1 VIYSVRMSILELSG
15 NFGNLKILRFAIQKW
30 YQKSAVAAVRK
41 QFAVRH
47 SAHAS
52 CKRFLGMCVHYLLFI
67 LLIFCTYV
75 TNIFFFIHVF
85 ITIYNTFKFLFTNL
99 TKQLNNIT
107 AFLIINRPFKST
119 EKKKERKK
127 IELFICELL
136 RIP

>member
-1 VIYSVRMSILELSG
+1 MSILELSG

-52 CKRFLGMCVHYLLFI
+52 CKRFLGMYVHYLLFI
-67 LLIFCTYV
+67 FFNFLYLRNKQIFSFSMYLLPFTVHLY
-75 TNIFFFIHVF
+75 
-85 ITIYNTFKFLFTNL
+85 FLFRITNL
-99 TKQLNNIT
+99 TNQLNIIT
-107 AFLIINRPFKST
+107 AFLIINRPFKSK

-127 IELFICELL
+127 IELFICKLL

>member
-1 VIYSVRMSILELSG
+1 MSILELSG

-52 CKRFLGMCVHYLLFI
+52 CKRFLGMYVHYFLFI
-67 LLIFCTYV
+67 FFNFCTYV
-75 TNIFFFIHVF
+75 TNNFFLFSCIYYHLQYIH
-85 ITIYNTFKFLFTNL
+85 IYFFLFTNL
-99 TKQLNNIT
+99 TKQINIIT

-127 IELFICELL
+127 IELFICKLL